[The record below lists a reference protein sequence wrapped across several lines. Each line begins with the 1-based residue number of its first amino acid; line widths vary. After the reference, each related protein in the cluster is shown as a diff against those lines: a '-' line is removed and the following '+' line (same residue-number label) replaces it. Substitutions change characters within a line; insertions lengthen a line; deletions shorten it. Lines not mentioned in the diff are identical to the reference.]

1 MMLMMLRVGYQKKIK
16 KVSKKKLKKD
26 QNKIK
31 KIKKKLNH
39 QIMACVGET

>member
-1 MMLMMLRVGYQKKIK
+1 MTAEWGI
-16 KVSKKKLKKD
+16 KKKLKRYQKKLKKN
-26 QNKIK
+26 QKKIK

>member
-1 MMLMMLRVGYQKKIK
+1 MTAEWGIKKKIK
-16 KVSKKKLKKD
+16 KVSKKIKK
-26 QNKIK
+26 NKKKIK